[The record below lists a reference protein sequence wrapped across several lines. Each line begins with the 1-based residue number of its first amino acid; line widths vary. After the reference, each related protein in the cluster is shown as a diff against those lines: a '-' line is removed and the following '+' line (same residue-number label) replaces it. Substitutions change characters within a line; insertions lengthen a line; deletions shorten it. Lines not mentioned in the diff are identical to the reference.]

1 MWDLD
6 TIIEQNNQAALEAM
20 MRPPAVETAQ
30 TPRPEAWPL
39 STLAKKLKVGPPL
52 LEELLKCF
60 TNIDDIE
67 KFVAIIR
74 EFLPEH
80 EAAILTEPRSGR
92 LYKFCYLFS
101 KKFFPLPIFAQEA
114 ELGAFVASLP
124 VEFMGMSYTAYH
136 DLGMRLGYALLLALV
151 VYPYEGDWRDEED
164 DRVPFDPENLPAD
177 DYKPSA
183 SDVAWVRDLVEPLAI
198 GGQWVAPVGF
208 VMVKVAEGRILLRD
222 AKDTPEAKETI
233 RRTLMVARKAGIK
246 AEFSKTG
253 RTSEQKLNGAKVPL
267 FDMIQGVVGQQL
279 VGMIPPEGWEPETLH
294 KMTDGTPYEGVGH
307 FADWACSNTGCA
319 VLDCDYGDCEY
330 IEGEVMPLFK
340 WSREN
345 VDRLTED
352 YLKVL
357 KIRGKIA
364 RIVEWLEEDP
374 PVRYRELLDFL
385 TSLPAS
391 ERKPADPERHRAVY
405 DPTEHWCP
413 LEPELGREEEDPDD
427 GQEAAEFL
435 MGGP

>member
-6 TIIEQNNQAALEAM
+6 TIIAQNNQAAIEAM
-20 MRPPAVETAQ
+20 MRPPAVEVAQ

-52 LEELLKCF
+52 LAELLKCF

-80 EAAILTEPRSGR
+80 ENDILAEPRFGR
-92 LYKFCYLFS
+92 LYKFCFLFG
-101 KKFFPLPIFAQEA
+101 KKYYPLPIFTQEA
-114 ELGAFVASLP
+114 ELGGFVASLP

-183 SDVAWVRDLVEPLAI
+183 SDVAWVRDLVKSLTI
-198 GGQWVAPVGF
+198 GGEWVAPVGF
-208 VMVKVAEGRILLRD
+208 VMVKVAENRILLRD
-222 AKDTPEAKETI
+222 AEDTAAAKETI
-233 RRTLMVARKAGIK
+233 RRTLMIAKIAGIK

-253 RTSEQKLNGAKVPL
+253 RTSDQKLTGAKVPL

-279 VGMIPPEGWEPETLH
+279 VKMIPPEGWEPDTLH
-294 KMTDGTPYEGVGH
+294 KMTDGTPYDGVGH
-307 FADWACSNTGCA
+307 FADWVCANTGCV
-319 VLDCDYGDCEY
+319 VLDTNYGDCEY
-330 IEGEVMPLFK
+330 IEGYGEPLFK
-340 WSREN
+340 WSRES

-352 YLKVL
+352 YPKAQET
-357 KIRGKIA
+357 RGKIA
-364 RIVEWLEEDP
+364 RIVDWLEKDP
-374 PVRYRELLDFL
+374 PLRYKELLDFL
-385 TSLPAS
+385 KSLPAE

-413 LEPELGREEEDPDD
+413 LEPELEEEEDGED
-427 GQEAAEFL
+427 GE
-435 MGGP
+435 